1 MILMVDL
8 IDLKKQILPVLKV
21 KMMKKRRIK

>member
-1 MILMVDL
+1 MISMVDP
-8 IDLKKQILPVLKV
+8 IDFTKQDLPVLKV